1 MTYTL
6 FYTLILAAIFLARR
20 YYNTQLGKTKWPG
33 RRREPSIVR
42 LLHLFF

>member
-6 FYTLILAAIFLARR
+6 FYTLILAVIFLARR
-20 YYNTQLGKTKWPG
+20 YYKIQTGKTKWPG
-33 RRREPSIVR
+33 RREPSLIR